1 MLEDLIGPRVKTK
14 TKFLDKYE
22 LMPKRKKGARS
33 EEQSLDM
40 FKYLAEKTYQINM
53 SQNSANVE
61 TMKQMA
67 GTVGEYIIANLVN
80 GQVVLREFDVLVL
93 EDSLLSN
100 GITLRVGD
108 RIEVKTAVIQS
119 NGSCIAYS
127 LSGKEEHCDF
137 VALVDMSRQ
146 EDDIRMSIIPSD
158 VFFTY
163 GEFNGNKERF
173 GWSGSYNKT
182 DRIRTS
188 NTAMFLEYEVTNEIF
203 S

>member
-1 MLEDLIGPRVKTK
+1 M
-14 TKFLDKYE
+14 KFLEKYE
-22 LMPKRKKGARS
+22 VVPKAKKGSRS
-33 EEQSLDM
+33 SEQSLMM
-40 FKYLAEKTYQINM
+40 FQYLAEKTYEINM
-53 SQNSANVE
+53 SQNSANTE

-67 GTVGEYIIANLVN
+67 GTVGEYAVANLVN

-93 EDSLLSN
+93 KDSLLSN

-108 RIEVKTAVIQS
+108 RIEVKTAVIQT

-137 VALVDMSRQ
+137 VALVDMTRQ
-146 EDDIRMSIIPSD
+146 KDDIRITIIPSD

-173 GWSGSYNKT
+173 GWSGSYNQT
-182 DRIRTS
+182 DRIRPS
-188 NTAMFLEYEVTNEIF
+188 NTEMFLEYEVTNV
-203 S
+203 